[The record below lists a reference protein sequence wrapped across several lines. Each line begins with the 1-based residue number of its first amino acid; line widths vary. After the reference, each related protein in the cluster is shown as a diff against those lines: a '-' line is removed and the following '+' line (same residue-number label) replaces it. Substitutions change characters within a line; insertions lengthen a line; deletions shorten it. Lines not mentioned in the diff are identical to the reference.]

1 MTEKQTLA
9 SENEQSSSTINTSE
23 VCSQEE
29 IDKFNDWAATGA
41 AQRIMSDSL
50 ATETVAP
57 RTSTPSS
64 ELASRK
70 MYQNR
75 KPSPISTR
83 NRIVST
89 AAGTVIGVGGMTG
102 IGYTAHEAFEPATFS
117 EETTTYTVQP
127 GDGLFS
133 AAAQVEGIETIDMRD
148 AVEHI
153 DSDPANIDVLSDGLQ
168 PGEQL
173 IIPVSVEG
181 YDATDEIGRAHV

>member
-1 MTEKQTLA
+1 
-9 SENEQSSSTINTSE
+9 
-23 VCSQEE
+23 
-29 IDKFNDWAATGA
+29 
-41 AQRIMSDSL
+41 
-50 ATETVAP
+50 
-57 RTSTPSS
+57 
-64 ELASRK
+64 
-70 MYQNR
+70 
-75 KPSPISTR
+75 
-83 NRIVST
+83 
-89 AAGTVIGVGGMTG
+89 MTG

-181 YDATDEIGRAHV
+181 YDATDE